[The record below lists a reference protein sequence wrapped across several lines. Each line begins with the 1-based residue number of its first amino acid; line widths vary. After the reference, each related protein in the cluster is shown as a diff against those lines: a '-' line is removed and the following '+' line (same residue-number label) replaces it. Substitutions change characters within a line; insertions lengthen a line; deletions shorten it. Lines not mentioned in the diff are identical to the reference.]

1 MSDFTSSAGE
11 KIKKKFRQHPMPISH
26 LKLIAKIEPMSSRLI
41 GRFEKKLA
49 TALKTRSSYLARLNS
64 GVLRSEFRR
73 TDRAAIRAVL
83 MAA

>member
-41 GRFEKKLA
+41 GRFEKSWQ
-49 TALKTRSSYLARLNS
+49 RP
-64 GVLRSEFRR
+64 LRRGHL
-73 TDRAAIRAVL
+73 TWLD
-83 MAA
+83 